1 MNKLCCVF
9 NTPSLYR
16 ETIYSYIEKSYD
28 CDWYFEDTDNKLKTF
43 NTKQFRNVIFLH
55 TYRIGPFY
63 GVKGLLTILRKNKY
77 QQYLMMGHS
86 RNLSTFCFLLL
97 KKIFYPKKK
106 VYLWTHGIYGKE
118 TYFELL
124 WKKMLLGLADGLLI
138 YGDYSCNL
146 MKQLGFNSDKLHAIH
161 NSLAY
166 DIQLEL
172 RKKIKVSDLYQ
183 KYFKNNA
190 PVIVFIGRLM
200 PNKKLDLLVEAICR
214 LKQKGTICNLVFI
227 GDGSEKDKLKSKAAK
242 LQIENHIW
250 FYGACYDEKVNAE
263 LIYNADLCVSP
274 GNIGLTAMHALMFG
288 CPVITHDDF
297 AYQMPE
303 FEAVK
308 SNRTGNFFKKDD
320 LSSLVDVIDAWL
332 LSHKTSRE
340 QIRYECYKEI
350 DTYWN
355 PYYQMNIL
363 KSVIQ

>member
-1 MNKLCCVF
+1 MFPIIKKN
-9 NTPSLYR
+9 
-16 ETIYSYIEKSYD
+16 I
-28 CDWYFEDTDNKLKTF
+28 
-43 NTKQFRNVIFLH
+43 LH
-55 TYRIGPFY
+55 
-63 GVKGLLTILRKNKY
+63 
-77 QQYLMMGHS
+77 
-86 RNLSTFCFLLL
+86 
-97 KKIFYPKKK
+97 KKK

-118 TYFELL
+118 NYFELL
-124 WKKMLLGLADGLLI
+124 WKKILLGLADELFI

-146 MKQLGFNSDKLHAIH
+146 MKQLGFDSNKLHVIH

-166 DIQLEL
+166 DVQLEL
-172 RKKIKVSDLYQ
+172 RNKMKVSDLYQ
-183 KYFKNNA
+183 EHFKNDA
-190 PVIVFIGRLM
+190 PVVIFIGRLM
-200 PNKKLDLLVEAICR
+200 PNKKLDLLVEAIYQ

-227 GDGSEKDKLKSKAAK
+227 GDGSEKDKLKSKASV
-242 LQIENHIW
+242 LNIENNIW

-274 GNIGLTAMHALMFG
+274 GNIGLTAMHVLMFG

-303 FEAVK
+303 FESVRP
-308 SNRTGNFFKKDD
+308 NCTGNFFKKDD
-320 LSSLVDVIDAWL
+320 LASLVDAIDTWL

-340 QIRYECYKEI
+340 QIRRECYKEI